1 MTTLLRMVAHLPPAF
16 SRFVFGAPDQDYRGP
31 ICSEQEDRRG
41 LRFGF
46 AFLAAIPATAALTL
60 TILDWVWA

>member
-1 MTTLLRMVAHLPPAF
+1 MTTLLRIVAHLPPAF

-31 ICSEQEDRRG
+31 LCSEEEDR

-46 AFLAAIPATAALTL
+46 ALLAAIPATAALTL
-60 TILDWVWA
+60 LMLGAI

>member
-1 MTTLLRMVAHLPPAF
+1 MNALFRIF
-16 SRFVFGAPDQDYRGP
+16 FGAPDQDYRGP
-31 ICSEQEDRRG
+31 ICSAQEDRRD

>member
-31 ICSEQEDRRG
+31 LCFASFDLDSSYSRPFQRR
-41 LRFGF
+41 RH
-46 AFLAAIPATAALTL
+46 
-60 TILDWVWA
+60 

>member
-31 ICSEQEDRRG
+31 LCSEEED
-41 LRFGF
+41 RFGF
-46 AFLAAIPATAALTL
+46 ALLAAIPATAALTL
-60 TILDWVWA
+60 LMLGAI

>member
-31 ICSEQEDRRG
+31 LCSD
-41 LRFGF
+41 
-46 AFLAAIPATAALTL
+46 PATAALTL
-60 TILDWVWA
+60 LMLGAI

>member
-1 MTTLLRMVAHLPPAF
+1 MTTLLRMVPHLSPAL

-31 ICSEQEDRRG
+31 LCSEEEDRCE

-46 AFLAAIPATAALTL
+46 ALLAAIPATAALTL
-60 TILDWVWA
+60 LMLGAI

>member
-16 SRFVFGAPDQDYRGP
+16 SRCAPDQDYRGP
-31 ICSEQEDRRG
+31 LCSEEEDRRE

-46 AFLAAIPATAALTL
+46 ALLAAIPATAALTL
-60 TILDWVWA
+60 LMLGAI

>member
-31 ICSEQEDRRG
+31 LCSEEE
-41 LRFGF
+41 GF
-46 AFLAAIPATAALTL
+46 ALLAAIPATAALTL
-60 TILDWVWA
+60 LMLGAI

>member
-31 ICSEQEDRRG
+31 LCSEEDRRE

-46 AFLAAIPATAALTL
+46 ALLAAIPATAALTL
-60 TILDWVWA
+60 LMLGAI

>member
-16 SRFVFGAPDQDYRGP
+16 SR
-31 ICSEQEDRRG
+31 CSEEEDRRE

-46 AFLAAIPATAALTL
+46 ALLAAIPATAALTL
-60 TILDWVWA
+60 LMLGAI

>member
-31 ICSEQEDRRG
+31 LCSEEEDRRE

-46 AFLAAIPATAALTL
+46 VLLAAIPATAALTL
-60 TILDWVWA
+60 LMLCAI

>member
-1 MTTLLRMVAHLPPAF
+1 MNALFRIF
-16 SRFVFGAPDQDYRGP
+16 FGAPDQDYRGP
-31 ICSEQEDRRG
+31 ICSEQEDRRD